1 MALFGVLKSVIDSKK
16 TAAGL
21 SNEYIDSLMV
31 YHSKFRDKLQGVEY
45 DFVKELISSL
55 RASGITLPLYYEL
68 RGGLVRF
75 KLCGY
80 QLGGIESLGW
90 NNQKSKVQ
98 IVTDKK
104 VYWHDVQ
111 DLKDALR
118 YIPDMVRQAKSLQ
131 NFHFK
136 L

>member
-80 QLGGIESLGW
+80 QLSGIESLGW

>member
-1 MALFGVLKSVIDSKK
+1 MALFDVLKSVIGSKK
-16 TAAGL
+16 PTTEI
-21 SNEYIDSLMV
+21 SNDYIDSLMV

-45 DFVKELISSL
+45 DFVRELLLSL
-55 RASGITLPLYYEL
+55 KAAGITLPLFYEL

-90 NNQKSKVQ
+90 NNQKGKVQ
-98 IVTDKK
+98 IITDKK
-104 VYWHDVQ
+104 VYWYDVQ
-111 DLKDALR
+111 NLEDALR